1 MKKFCCFLLFS
12 LAVLPIIG
20 QNTTN
25 SWDSK
30 ETASISKE
38 VQFQRLLDSSD
49 VYYTKGDYRK
59 DLSLNFEL
67 LKLAFEINEPY
78 YLHKGYRNL
87 AYDYLVLG
95 DTISAKESFEKSEKQ
110 AHLSMNDTVSA
121 HIYMDLANVYSFT
134 ENSSEKAIEYHEKS
148 IELFE
153 KLNDSVGLA
162 KAHYNTILTALETD
176 DFNRAYVHIIKA
188 KKYIEYGDTSY
199 ATALECLLGQY
210 YHFKG
215 KYEMANTYLLS
226 TIALSRNNND
236 LVLLEDAYYYYSEN
250 LLKQEKFKEAYNA
263 RVKYE
268 EYLEANQQKIIFNE
282 VEAASMNYQVAE
294 FRKDVEIAETENLLQ
309 AEIVRAKSRLNTI
322 LIFIAAGFIL
332 LFFALFLAHRNR
344 KKLVRELKIKNKE
357 YLLAKE
363 ESEKFTKAKSKFFST
378 VSHELRTPLYGVIGL
393 SSLLLEDKSL
403 KKHEQELKS
412 LKFSA
417 DYLLALINDV
427 LQINKL
433 DANNLED
440 DQSAFNLRDLTRKIS
455 SSFEYMRLQNKNRI
469 HLHISESIPQYIRGN
484 SIRLSQ
490 ILMNLIGNACKFT
503 EEGDIYL
510 IAENVDAEDG
520 KLGVKFYVKDTGIG
534 IPKEK
539 QECIFD
545 EFSQVNSTNYTYQG
559 TGLGLPIVKKLLN
572 LSNSNIHLDSEFG
585 KGSIFS
591 FILTFEKIE
600 QVVEKKDTAIL
611 DTSILNGKKILIVED
626 NRINQMVTKKIL
638 EKNNIE
644 CTIAENGAEA
654 INIVREESFD
664 LILMDINMPL
674 KNGIEATKEIRLFDT
689 TTPIV
694 ALTAVEIEEMRHSIY
709 ESGMN
714 DIIVKPYDITK
725 FIQTI
730 LRSIAL
736 KENLPL
742 PRTTRLKAV

>member
-469 HLHISESIPQYIRGN
+469 HLHISESIPQYICGN

>member
-1 MKKFCCFLLFS
+1 MKKYCCFLLFS

-20 QNTTN
+20 QTTSN
-25 SWDSK
+25 FWDSK

-38 VQFQRLLDSSD
+38 IQFQRLMDSSD

-59 DLSLNFEL
+59 DLALNFEL

-134 ENSSEKAIEYHEKS
+134 ENNSEKAMEYHEKS

-153 KLNDSVGLA
+153 KLNDSAGLA

-268 EYLEANQQKIIFNE
+268 EYLETNQQKIISNE

-294 FRKDVEIAETENLLQ
+294 FRKDVEIAENENLLQ
-309 AEIVRAKSRLNTI
+309 AEIVRTKSRLNTI
-322 LIFIAAGFIL
+322 LIFIAACFIL
-332 LFFALFLAHRNR
+332 LFFTLFLAYRNR

-393 SSLLLEDKSL
+393 SSILLEDKSL

-510 IAENVDAEDG
+510 IAENVDVEDG
-520 KLGVKFYVKDTGIG
+520 KLGIKFYVKDTGIG

-559 TGLGLPIVKKLLN
+559 TGLGLPIVQK
-572 LSNSNIHLDSEFG
+572 
-585 KGSIFS
+585 
-591 FILTFEKIE
+591 
-600 QVVEKKDTAIL
+600 Q
-611 DTSILNGKKILIVED
+611 
-626 NRINQMVTKKIL
+626 
-638 EKNNIE
+638 
-644 CTIAENGAEA
+644 
-654 INIVREESFD
+654 
-664 LILMDINMPL
+664 L
-674 KNGIEATKEIRLFDT
+674 K
-689 TTPIV
+689 
-694 ALTAVEIEEMRHSIY
+694 
-709 ESGMN
+709 
-714 DIIVKPYDITK
+714 
-725 FIQTI
+725 QT
-730 LRSIAL
+730 
-736 KENLPL
+736 N
-742 PRTTRLKAV
+742 